1 MGESCRHQS
10 PASVSLTLPEEPP
23 HFQAS
28 KEPAPSLPSLP
39 NWNIKGCPHSLY
51 HGRAESRGAKTRGQ
65 GSLFRTAG
73 TPGEPR
79 APRLAAAFAGADA
92 QGRSGGIGAPNP
104 APQVRAADAAPRAAS
119 GQSPRPRSHAS
130 SSTRS
135 PGCWAAGAG
144 EPGMGAGAARPSI
157 AAAAD
162 PGSSTRPS
170 RLGSVE
176 NSSLVRTPGRK
187 KRDKILRDSCSPRNR
202 GGLAPYP
209 FYMLRRLPPVRLR
222 TGAPPGAPRERRAA
236 GWKPRRA
243 LAEAPGRREC
253 RRGRPLLARSAVR
266 STRERTTPRAA
277 AALRRPL
284 PARRSTTGRGDPRLQ
299 QGEPRGALRL
309 ASRPF
314 PGAAPDR
321 SQVSELR
328 IRTLPSNPAGRTA
341 AWWESEHPPTYPSV
355 GKRTALPPVLRPVV
369 LPDPHFGGGGRRERC
384 RARE

>member
-1 MGESCRHQS
+1 MPGLALPLSC
-10 PASVSLTLPEEPP
+10 T
-23 HFQAS
+23 
-28 KEPAPSLPSLP
+28 
-39 NWNIKGCPHSLY
+39 G
-51 HGRAESRGAKTRGQ
+51 SRGAKTRGQ
-65 GSLFRTAG
+65 SSLFAG
-73 TPGEPR
+73 TPDEPEARPLAACSLRRRQGTRAERRDRNPEPR
-79 APRLAAAFAGADA
+79 AAGEAAA
-92 QGRSGGIGAPNP
+92 
-104 APQVRAADAAPRAAS
+104 AAPGAAS
-119 GQSPRPRSHAS
+119 AQSPRPRSRAS

-144 EPGMGAGAARPSI
+144 EPGMGAGAARPSTG

-170 RLGSVE
+170 RLRPVE
-176 NSSLVRTPGRK
+176 NSYVVRTPGRK
-187 KRDKILRDSCSPRNR
+187 KKDKILRDSCSPRNR

-209 FYMLRRLPPVRLR
+209 FYMLRRLPPVQLR
-222 TGAPPGAPRERRAA
+222 VEPPRAPRERRAA

-253 RRGRPLLARSAVR
+253 RRGRPLLARAAVR
-266 STRERTTPRAA
+266 ATRERTTPRAA

-314 PGAAPDR
+314 RGAAPDG

-328 IRTLPSNPAGRTA
+328 IRILPSNSAGRTA
-341 AWWESEHPPTYPSV
+341 AWWE
-355 GKRTALPPVLRPVV
+355 K
-369 LPDPHFGGGGRRERC
+369 
-384 RARE
+384 